1 MSDNRKTAFVVAHF
15 HENGRVALNTHALV
29 EEMAKRSKN
38 IVFVSTNLNE
48 FEANRLKKHA
58 QVIQR
63 ENTGYDFWSY
73 KLGIEQLS
81 ELSQFERIVV
91 CNTSFISLDPSYLVQ
106 SFTGPVDQ
114 VGLRGLTRCGE
125 MGEHIQSYWLS
136 FEGNQLLMSPEFAT
150 WWDTMLPL
158 NDRNENINKYEV
170 GISGYFA
177 RYGYPLTTLF
187 QETANQL
194 LIMLSRAISRGSVF
208 FNLENKL
215 QVIPLDLKYA
225 LDLNPTIFGWD
236 FILDQIHII
245 KIEQLKFNYGHQFM
259 DLKITELS
267 QEKIILIK
275 DAIL

>member
-1 MSDNRKTAFVVAHF
+1 MSQTPKTAFVIAHF

-29 EEMAKRSKN
+29 EEMAKSSHK
-38 IVFVSTNLNE
+38 IVFVSTNLNQD
-48 FEANRLKKHA
+48 EASRLKKYA
-58 QVIQR
+58 VVIQR

-73 KLGIEQLS
+73 KLGIDQLGD
-81 ELSQFERIVV
+81 LSQFDRIVI
-91 CNTSFISLDPSYLVQ
+91 CNTSFISLDPSFLVQ
-106 SFTGPVDQ
+106 SFTKPVEQ

-136 FEGNQLLMSPEFAT
+136 FEGNQLLISPEFAT

-177 RYGYPLTTLF
+177 RHGYPLRTLF

-194 LIMLSRAISRGSVF
+194 LIMLSRAISRGSVY
-208 FNLENKL
+208 FNLENTL
-215 QVIPLDLKYA
+215 QIVPLDLKYA

-236 FILDQIHII
+236 FILDQL
-245 KIEQLKFNYGHQFM
+245 KILKVEQVKFNYGHQFM
-259 DLKITELS
+259 DVKIASLD
-267 QEKIILIK
+267 KNNIALIN

>member
-1 MSDNRKTAFVVAHF
+1 MSENTKTAFVIAHF
-15 HENGRVALNTHALV
+15 HENGKVALNTHALV
-29 EEMAKRSKN
+29 EEMAKSSDSV
-38 IVFVSTNLNE
+38 VFVSTNLDE
-48 FEANRLKKHA
+48 VEANRLKKHA
-58 QVIQR
+58 VVIQR

-73 KLGIEQLS
+73 KIGIDRLGD
-81 ELSQFERIVV
+81 LSQFDRVV
-91 CNTSFISLDPSYLVQ
+91 ICNTSFVSLDPSFLVQ
-106 SFTGPVDQ
+106 SFTGPIDQ

-136 FEGNQLLMSPEFAT
+136 FEGNRLLMSPEFMA
-150 WWDTMLPL
+150 WWKTMLPL

-170 GISGYFA
+170 CISDHFA
-177 RYGYPLTTLF
+177 RHGYPLATLF
-187 QETANQL
+187 KETANQL